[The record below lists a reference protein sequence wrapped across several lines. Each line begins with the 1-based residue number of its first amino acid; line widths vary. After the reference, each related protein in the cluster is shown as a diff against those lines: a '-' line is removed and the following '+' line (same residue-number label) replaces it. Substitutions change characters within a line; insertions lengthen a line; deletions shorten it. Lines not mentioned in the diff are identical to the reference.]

1 MMWIAAGLIGLSL
14 MSLIAAVC
22 VMDRRLRECEG
33 RLDAVEVAV
42 QRLDAEADRGGIDT
56 ATL

>member
-1 MMWIAAGLIGLSL
+1 MWIAAGLIGLSL

-33 RLDAVEVAV
+33 RLDAVEVAA